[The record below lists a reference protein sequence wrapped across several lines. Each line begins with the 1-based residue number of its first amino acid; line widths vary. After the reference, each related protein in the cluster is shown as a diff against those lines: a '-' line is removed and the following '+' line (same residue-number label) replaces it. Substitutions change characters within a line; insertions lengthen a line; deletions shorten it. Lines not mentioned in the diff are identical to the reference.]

1 MSGQLGHGT
10 AELQALQELG
20 RKIGATSIDDV
31 LRYLSG
37 KSSMGQ
43 TIPMI
48 GRTLNDATLHQM
60 PKQVGRFAGS
70 KIGRGF
76 ARAVPGMAAALNILG
91 LADIL
96 AGGDSLGNKVMDAAL
111 TTGGTGLGAVFGG
124 PLGASVG
131 AAAGKA
137 ASDGLQGIFGGGK
150 SAEERK
156 LEEALMMLNGG
167 RG

>member
-1 MSGQLGHGT
+1 MSVQHTIEDLKLIGQ
-10 AELQALQELG
+10 Q
-20 RKIGATSIDDV
+20 IGATSIDDV
-31 LRYLSG
+31 LRYLNG

-43 TIPMI
+43 TMPMV

-60 PKQVGRFAGS
+60 PKKVGRFAGS

-76 ARAVPGMAAALNILG
+76 ARAVPGLAAALNILG
-91 LADIL
+91 LADIV
-96 AGGDSLGNKVMDAAL
+96 AGDDSLGNKVMDAAL

-131 AAAGKA
+131 AAAGKS
-137 ASDGLQGIFGGGK
+137 ASDGLQAIFGGGQ
-150 SAEERK
+150 SAEQRK

>member
-1 MSGQLGHGT
+1 MSVQHTIEDLKLIGQ
-10 AELQALQELG
+10 Q
-20 RKIGATSIDDV
+20 IGATSIEDV
-31 LRYLSG
+31 LRYLNG

-43 TIPMI
+43 TMPMI
-48 GRTLNDATLHQM
+48 GRTLNDVTLRQM
-60 PKQVGRFAGS
+60 PKQVERLAGS
-70 KIGRGF
+70 RMGRGV

-96 AGGDSLGNKVMDAAL
+96 AGDDSLGNKIMDTAL
-111 TTGGTGLGAVFGG
+111 TTGGTGLGAVLGG

-131 AAAGKA
+131 AAAGKST
-137 ASDGLQGIFGGGK
+137 SDGLQALFGGGK

>member
-96 AGGDSLGNKVMDAAL
+96 AGGDSLGNKAMDTAL
-111 TTGGTGLGAVFGG
+111 TAVPTVVGAKLAG
-124 PLGASVG
+124 PVGASVG
-131 AAAGKA
+131 AAGGKYL
-137 ASDGLQGIFGGGK
+137 SDGIQAIFGGGK

>member
-1 MSGQLGHGT
+1 MSVQHTIEDLKLLGQ
-10 AELQALQELG
+10 Q
-20 RKIGATSIDDV
+20 IGATSIDDV
-31 LRYLSG
+31 LRYLNG

-43 TIPMI
+43 TIPMV
-48 GRTLNDATLHQM
+48 GKTLNDATLHQM
-60 PKQVGRFAGS
+60 PKQVGRFAGG

-76 ARAVPGMAAALNILG
+76 ARAVPGVAAALNILG

-96 AGGDSLGNKVMDAAL
+96 AGDDSIGNKVMDTAL
-111 TTGGTGLGAVFGG
+111 TTGGAGLGTVLLPGLGTSIGAV
-124 PLGASVG
+124 
-131 AAAGKA
+131 AGKA

-156 LEEALMMLNGG
+156 IEEALMMLNGG

>member
-1 MSGQLGHGT
+1 MSVQHTIEDLKLLGQ
-10 AELQALQELG
+10 Q
-20 RKIGATSIDDV
+20 IGATSIDDV
-31 LRYLSG
+31 LRYLNG

-43 TIPMI
+43 TIPMV
-48 GRTLNDATLHQM
+48 GKTLNDATLHQM
-60 PKQVGRFAGS
+60 PKQVGRFAGG

-76 ARAVPGMAAALNILG
+76 ARAVPGVAAALNILG

-96 AGGDSLGNKVMDAAL
+96 AGDDSIGNKVMDTAL
-111 TTGGTGLGAVFGG
+111 TTGGAGLGTVLLPGLGTSFGAV
-124 PLGASVG
+124 
-131 AAAGKA
+131 AGKA

-156 LEEALMMLNGG
+156 IEEALMMLNGG

>member
-1 MSGQLGHGT
+1 MSVQHTIEELKLIGQ
-10 AELQALQELG
+10 Q
-20 RKIGATSIDDV
+20 IGATSIEDV
-31 LRYLSG
+31 LRYLNG

-43 TIPMI
+43 TIPMV
-48 GRTLNDATLHQM
+48 GKTLNTATIGTM
-60 PKQVGRFAGS
+60 PKQVGRLAGS
-70 KIGRGF
+70 RMGRGF

-96 AGGDSLGNKVMDAAL
+96 AGDDSLGNKAMDTAL
-111 TTGGTGLGAVFGG
+111 TAGAAGLGTVLLPGIG
-124 PLGASVG
+124 TSIG
-131 AAAGKA
+131 AAAGKS
-137 ASDGLQGIFGGGK
+137 ASDGLQALFGGGK

>member
-1 MSGQLGHGT
+1 MSVQYTIEDLKLIGQ
-10 AELQALQELG
+10 Q
-20 RKIGATSIDDV
+20 IGATSIEDV
-31 LRYLSG
+31 LSYLNG

-43 TIPMI
+43 TIPMV
-48 GRTLNDATLHQM
+48 GKTLNTATLGTM
-60 PKQVGRFAGS
+60 PKEVGRLAGS
-70 KIGRGF
+70 RMGRGF

-91 LADIL
+91 LADIV
-96 AGGDSLGNKVMDAAL
+96 AGDDSLGNKIMDTAL
-111 TTGGTGLGAVFGG
+111 TTGATGLGAVFGG

-131 AAAGKA
+131 AAAGKS
-137 ASDGLQGIFGGGK
+137 ASDGLQALFGGGR